1 MPWPSTSPPDLPHL
15 RRAVQ
20 LLDDGFRVPGTRI
33 RIGLDPLLGLV
44 PGIGDV
50 AGGAL
55 AVAIIGAAVRQGV
68 SRYTLL
74 RMAGNIALDAAVG
87 IVPILGDLFDV
98 VWKANRRNL
107 TLLERHAAEPVATT
121 RADRRFVAL
130 VLGGLVLLLVALLV
144 AGVMLGLAVVR
155 WLVVR

>member
-1 MPWPSTSPPDLPHL
+1 MPEPSNLPPALPHL
-15 RRAVQ
+15 RRAV
-20 LLDDGFRVPGTRI
+20 LVLDDGIRVPGTSF
-33 RIGLDPLLGLV
+33 RIGLDPVLGLV

-87 IVPILGDLFDV
+87 VVPILGDLFDV

-107 TLLERHAAEPVATT
+107 TLLERHVAEPTATT

-144 AGVMLGLAVVR
+144 AGVMLGLVMVR
-155 WLVVR
+155 WLVGA